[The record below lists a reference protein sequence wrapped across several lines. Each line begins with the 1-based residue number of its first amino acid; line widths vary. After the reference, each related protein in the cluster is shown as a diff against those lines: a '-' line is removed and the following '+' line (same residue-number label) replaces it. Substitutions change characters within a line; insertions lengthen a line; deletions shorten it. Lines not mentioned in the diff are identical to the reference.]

1 MEIKKD
7 QVCIFIPTLNEA
19 PTIER
24 LIMEFRDLGYNNI
37 LVMDGHS
44 TDGTPEIARSA
55 GAAVRTQK
63 GKGKG
68 EAIIE
73 ALGVIDAPY
82 VLMLDGDG
90 TYSPGDAE
98 KMLKPLFDGY
108 DHVIGNR
115 LSSPEKGALTILNMT
130 GNNIL
135 NRIFRAAHG
144 RDLTDILSGYRAFTI
159 DSAKHLHLK
168 EAGFGIETEM
178 AGESVRNNQQIA
190 IVPVSY
196 LKRPGTK
203 TKLNP
208 FHDGFRIMSTIYR
221 LAKVNNPIFYF
232 GIIGLVISI
241 AGFLIGIYVIIEWLN
256 NIEHI
261 PLTILTLLLIMVGFE
276 IFMFGVI
283 SDMILI
289 FHREVLR
296 EIQRLQPPK

>member
-19 PTIER
+19 PTIKR
-24 LIMEFRDLGYNNI
+24 LILEFQDLGYNNI

-55 GAAVRTQK
+55 GAAVHTQM
-63 GKGKG
+63 GEGKG

-73 ALGVIDAPY
+73 AFEVIDAPY

-98 KMLKPLFDGY
+98 KMLRPLFDGC

-130 GNNIL
+130 GNHIL
-135 NRIFRAAHG
+135 NWVFRAAHG
-144 RDLTDILSGYRAFTI
+144 RELTDILSGYRAFTM
-159 DSAKHLHLK
+159 DSVKHLHLK

-178 AGESVRNNQQIA
+178 AAESVRNNQQIA
-190 IVPVSY
+190 VVPVTY

-232 GIIGLVISI
+232 GIIGAVVSI
-241 AGFLIGIYVIIEWLN
+241 AGLVIGTYVLMEWLN
-256 NIEHI
+256 HVEHL
-261 PLTILTLLLIMVGFE
+261 PLTILTVLLIMVGFE

-289 FHREVLR
+289 FHREVLM